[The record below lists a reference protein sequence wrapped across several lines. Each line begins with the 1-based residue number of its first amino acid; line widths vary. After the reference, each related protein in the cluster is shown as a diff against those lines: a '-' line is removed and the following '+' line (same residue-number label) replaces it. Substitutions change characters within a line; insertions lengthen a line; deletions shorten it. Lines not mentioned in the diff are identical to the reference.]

1 MSTDTAHDPFRSH
14 FRIALPRR
22 LWWILVAHALLLF
35 GIWSLQGILTDKEAL
50 KYIGCAQDVLQ
61 GELGGDLLQRY
72 RLYATY
78 ILFLVPFVAIGIP
91 TLAVALQIGLG
102 ICAAFTL
109 RRCVLRLHGTSVQ
122 ADLVFAL
129 FLLAYPIQIWTLA
142 LYSESF
148 FVSLSILFLGEALRT
163 DRTLHLLLI
172 LAMLLT
178 FARPVGVLFVA
189 PVLVWRVMENNG
201 KVRIF
206 WIWATSAVMLLP
218 ILLLPV
224 HGLDQLRIVVEAH
237 AIGGFPKYPEYGSL
251 FHGSTLADAQTQLIR
266 DHGLRSWTGIV
277 LERMAWLFSL
287 WRPYFSKFHNALTV
301 PFLLLYPLALLTVV
315 RQRKTPFV
323 QVLTA
328 ILLLNAIVVG
338 LTYAEWNGRFLVPLL
353 PVIMLLAVL
362 SVPFWKAQRPP
373 GSLSKEHS

>member
-22 LWWILVAHALLLF
+22 LWWILVGHALLLF

-50 KYIGCAQDVLQ
+50 KYMGCAQDVLR
-61 GELGGDLLQRY
+61 GDLGGDLLHQY

-91 TLAVALQIGLG
+91 TLAIAVQIGLG
-102 ICAAFTL
+102 IWAAFTL
-109 RRCVLRLHGTSVQ
+109 RCCVLRLHGTPVQ

-163 DRTLHLLLI
+163 DRPLFRLLL

-178 FARPVGVLFVA
+178 FARPVGILFVA
-189 PVLVWRVMENNG
+189 PLLVWRVMENSG
-201 KVRIF
+201 KVRIL
-206 WIWATSAVMLLP
+206 WIWATSTALLLA
-218 ILLLPV
+218 ILFLPV
-224 HGLDQLRIVVEAH
+224 HGLDQLRVVVEGH
-237 AIGGFPKYPEYGSL
+237 AIGGFPKYSEDGAL
-251 FHGSTLADAQTQLIR
+251 FHGSTLADAQAQLIR
-266 DHGLRSWTGIV
+266 DHGLGSWAGIV
-277 LERMAWLFSL
+277 LERIAWLFSL
-287 WRPYFSKFHNALTV
+287 WRPYFSNFHNALTV

-315 RQRKTPFV
+315 RQWKAPFV

-328 ILLLNAIVVG
+328 ILLLNTIVVG
-338 LTYAEWNGRFLVPLL
+338 LTYSEWNGRFLVPLL
-353 PVIMLLAVL
+353 PLIMLLAVL
-362 SVPFWKAQRPP
+362 SVPAWKAQRPL
-373 GSLSKEHS
+373 GSLLNERS

>member
-1 MSTDTAHDPFRSH
+1 
-14 FRIALPRR
+14 
-22 LWWILVAHALLLF
+22 
-35 GIWSLQGILTDKEAL
+35 
-50 KYIGCAQDVLQ
+50 
-61 GELGGDLLQRY
+61 LQRY

-148 FVSLSILFLGEALRT
+148 FVSLSILFLAEALRT
-163 DRTLHLLLI
+163 DRTLFRLLI

-178 FARPVGVLFVA
+178 FARPVGILFVA
-189 PVLVWRVMENNG
+189 PVLVWRVMENSG
-201 KVRIF
+201 KVRIL
-206 WIWATSAVMLLP
+206 WIWAAGTALLLA
-218 ILLLPV
+218 ILFLPV
-224 HGLDQLRIVVEAH
+224 HGLDQLRVVVEGH
-237 AIGGFPKYPEYGSL
+237 TIGGFPKYPEDGSL
-251 FHGSTLADAQTQLIR
+251 FHGSTLADAQFQLIR
-266 DHGLRSWTGIV
+266 DHGLGSWIGVV
-277 LERMAWLFSL
+277 LQRIAWFFSL
-287 WRPYFSKFHNALTV
+287 WRPYFSNFHNVLIL
-301 PFLLLYPLALLTVV
+301 PFLVIYPLALLTLF
-315 RQRKTPFV
+315 RRWKKTPFV

-338 LTYAEWNGRFLVPLL
+338 LTYSEWNGRFVVPLL

-362 SVPFWKAQRPP
+362 SIPAWKAQRPP
-373 GSLSKEHS
+373 MSLSHERS